1 MVINISLDKTKPNC
15 LWSWWFCPFRAL
27 SQEKSIDFCPG
38 ALHQESKWVADVFL
52 SLSGKRTSMG
62 EVGKENLQSTGAF
75 SVGSILGKS
84 KE

>member
-1 MVINISLDKTKPNC
+1 MVLNISLDKTKQNC
-15 LWSWWFCPFRAL
+15 LLFWWFCSFRAL
-27 SQEKSIDFCPG
+27 SQGINFCPG
-38 ALHQESKWVADVFL
+38 ALHQESKWVADIFL
-52 SLSGKRTSMG
+52 SLSGKRTNMG